1 MARVPQLK
9 ALALIPALALA
20 AGALAACGGDE
31 GGTAA
36 GGVQLIAAG
45 KLTTCTHLPYQPFQV
60 KQGDKIVGFDVDLV
74 DLVAKKL
81 NVQQNIVDIAFE
93 NIESGEAMNSGQ
105 CDLAAAGMTIT
116 DERKQKFDFSNPYF
130 EATQALL
137 VKAGSP
143 IKDFSNV
150 AGKKIGVQ
158 SATTGAKYAQEHAKG
173 AEIVTFDDLALEE
186 QAVKNGTVDAGV
198 NDNGVLYDF
207 VKTNPDTAV
216 STEFKTNEFY
226 GIGVKQGNSAL
237 VTAINDALKTSVTD
251 GTYAQIYQ
259 KWFGKAP
266 TWLPG
271 NPTQ

>member
-1 MARVPQLK
+1 VSRGTRLK
-9 ALALIPALALA
+9 ALALLPALAL
-20 AGALAACGGDE
+20 LAACGSD

-36 GGVQLIAAG
+36 GGVPLIQAG
-45 KLTTCTHLPYQPFQV
+45 QLTTCTHLPYQPFQV

-81 NVQQNIVDIAFE
+81 GVSQNIVDIAFE
-93 NIESGEAMNSGQ
+93 NIESGESMNTGQ

-116 DERKQKFDFSNPYF
+116 DKRKQKFDFSEPYF

-143 IKDFSNV
+143 IKDLSNV
-150 AGKKIGVQ
+150 AGKKIAVQ
-158 SATTGAKYAQEHAKG
+158 SATTGADYAKEHAAG

-186 QAVKNGTVDAGV
+186 QAVKSGSVDAGV

-207 VKTNPDTAV
+207 VKSNPDTQV
-216 STEFKTNEFY
+216 SVEFKTNEFY
-226 GIGVKQGNSAL
+226 GIGVKQGNTQL
-237 VTAINDALKTSVTD
+237 LTVINDVLKAAAQD

-271 NPTQ
+271 GPAGK